1 MEKPNRPI
9 YLDCNAT
16 TPIDPRVRETLLYYL
31 DIEFGNAGS
40 RTHVY
45 GQEARKGVQTAREQ
59 VASVVDATP
68 DEVIFTS
75 GATEANNL
83 AILGLTQYGQKTGRK
98 HILSTQI
105 EHKAVLEPME
115 EMERRGFEVELVPP
129 TCGGF
134 VEAEEFAKRIRQDT
148 LLVSVMHVNNE
159 TGVIQP
165 LDEIAGVLKGFDAY
179 FHVDA
184 AQGFGKE
191 PEHLTNRRIDMISAS
206 GHKIH
211 APKGIGCLIVRRRHG
226 CLRALHPQSTGGG
239 QERGKRAG
247 TLPTAL
253 IASFGLAS
261 ELASQEM
268 IERHATWRE
277 LRQQFLHLFSD
288 YPLGVNGDPHCC
300 LPNVLNFYIS
310 GVDADLVLISL
321 RDLLAMSTGSAC
333 TATSFTPSH
342 VLTAMF
348 GDCPRVL
355 NSCRASWSHLTPSLH
370 QICKKQIAAK
380 LHTYL
385 PPGNTCA

>member
-45 GQEARKGVQTAREQ
+45 GQEASKGVQTAREQ

-83 AILGLTQYGQKTGRK
+83 AILGLTQYGQKAGRK

-134 VEAEEFAKRIRQDT
+134 VEAEEFAKRIRPDT

-165 LDEIAGVLKGFDAY
+165 LEEIAEAIRHYDAF

-191 PEHLTNRRIDMISAS
+191 PQLLKTSRIDGISVSA
-206 GHKIH
+206 HKIH
-211 APKGIGCLIVRRRHG
+211 GPVGVGALVTRKSRKFHRCLS
-226 CLRALHPQSTGGG
+226 PSWFGGG
-239 QERGKRAG
+239 QEMGKRPG
-247 TLPTAL
+247 TLPTSL
-253 IASFGLAS
+253 IAAFGASAILALE
-261 ELASQEM
+261 ELEARVEHWEQIKKLFLLSLEGLPFQ
-268 IERHATWRE
+268 
-277 LRQQFLHLFSD
+277 LNGCQQRVLQ
-288 YPLGVNGDPHCC
+288 
-300 LPNVLNFYIS
+300 NVCNFYIEDI
-310 GVDADLVLISL
+310 DAEYLML
-321 RDLLAMSTGSAC
+321 RSKEKIAISTGSAC
-333 TATSFTPSH
+333 TASSMKPSH
-342 VLTAMF
+342 VLSAMRLTESAVN
-348 GDCPRVL
+348 C
-355 NSCRASWSHLTPSLH
+355 SCRASWCHLTHLDEI
-370 QICKKQIAAK
+370 QELRIKQLLI
-380 LHTYL
+380 
-385 PPGNTCA
+385 

>member
-1 MEKPNRPI
+1 MEKLSRPI

-59 VASVVDATP
+59 IASVVDATP

-105 EHKAVLEPME
+105 EHKAVLEPLE

-129 TCGGF
+129 TRGGY
-134 VEAEEFAKRIRQDT
+134 VQAEEFAKRIRPDT

-165 LDEIAGVLKGFDAY
+165 LDEIAEVLKDFDAF

-191 PEHLTNRRIDMISAS
+191 LRQLKNEWIDMISVS

-211 APKGIGCLIVRRRHG
+211 APQGVGGLIVRRRIK
-226 CLRALHPQSTGGG
+226 LSRALNSLLHGGR
-239 QERGKRAG
+239 QERGLRSG
-247 TLPTAL
+247 TIPTPL
-253 IASFGLAS
+253 ICAIGTAS
-261 ELASQEM
+261 ELAV
-268 IERHATWRE
+268 IDHHARKEHWR
-277 LRQQFLHLFSD
+277 LVLQSFLSFVGDKQHEI
-288 YPLGVNGDPHCC
+288 NGSKTRKLD
-300 LPNVLNFYIS
+300 NVCNFYLP
-310 GVDADLVLISL
+310 GVDADLLILRL
-321 RDLLAMSTGSAC
+321 RDYLAMSSGSAC
-333 TATSFTPSH
+333 TSENLSPSH
-342 VLTAMF
+342 VLVAM
-348 GDCPRVL
+348 GLHEAAIEC
-355 NSCRASWSHLTPSLH
+355 SCRASWSHLTPLIPDQLKVSDFL
-370 QICKKQIAAK
+370 
-380 LHTYL
+380 Y
-385 PPGNTCA
+385 

>member
-1 MEKPNRPI
+1 MEKLSRPI

-16 TPIDPRVRETLLYYL
+16 TPIDPRVRETLLHYL

-40 RTHVY
+40 RTHIY

-59 VASVVDATP
+59 IASVVDATP

-105 EHKAVLEPME
+105 EHKAVLEPLE

-129 TCGGF
+129 TRGGF
-134 VEAEEFAKRIRQDT
+134 VEAEEFAKRIRPNT

-165 LDEIAGVLKGFDAY
+165 LDEIAQVLKGFDAF

-191 PEHLTNRRIDMISAS
+191 LQQLKNQRIDMISVC

-211 APKGIGCLIVRRRHG
+211 APQGIGCLITKK
-226 CLRALHPQSTGGG
+226 LRKINRVLTPCIYGGR
-239 QERGKRAG
+239 QERGLRAG
-247 TLPTAL
+247 TVSTPLVCAL
-253 IASFGLAS
+253 GSAANLAAQEHQFRANHWHAIRQEFESFLSSMDFKLNSDENRTLGNTYNFC
-261 ELASQEM
+261 
-268 IERHATWRE
+268 IEDVDA
-277 LRQQFLHLFSD
+277 QFLILRLKD
-288 YPLGVNGDPHCC
+288 YL
-300 LPNVLNFYIS
+300 
-310 GVDADLVLISL
+310 SL
-321 RDLLAMSTGSAC
+321 STGSAC
-333 TATSFTPSH
+333 TSSSFSVSH
-342 VLTAMF
+342 VLKAMQL
-348 GDCPRVL
+348 DESSL
-355 NSCRASWSHLTPSLH
+355 ENSCRASWSHLTPVGEISKLGSISLML
-370 QICKKQIAAK
+370 K
-380 LHTYL
+380 
-385 PPGNTCA
+385 